1 VVCTFPLAAETA
13 QMGRIGTGTG
23 PIMMQT
29 TSSDPPGSTLVLP
42 NEEATR
48 RLAADVAN
56 MLEPG
61 DFIALSGDLGAGKTT
76 FVRAMIA
83 HLANDAAIEVPS
95 PTFTLVQH
103 YDLPHFRVVHADLY
117 RVAGADELAELGL
130 DEVADCV
137 VMMEWPDRA
146 GGALPQDRIDIAFTL
161 APHDGIEHRIVH
173 VGGRGAATA
182 RVDRLGAMLG
192 FLDKAGFGAA
202 ARARIAGD
210 ASTRS
215 YERLVNGGNRFI
227 LMNAPRKADGPPI
240 KRGLPY
246 SAIAHLAED
255 VKPFVAVANAL
266 RERGFS
272 APKIF
277 RADHDAGF
285 AVVEDLGTELVVA
298 GDPPLPVPERYER
311 AVDVLIA
318 LHRHGLPDVLPVTPQ
333 VDYRIPPYDLDAFL
347 IEAELLID
355 WYLPLRGA
363 PATVEARAEF
373 LSLWRDALRP
383 ALDARRT
390 WVLRD
395 FHSPNLLWLA
405 DRSGIAQI
413 GLLDFQ
419 DAVMGPE
426 AFDVASLLQDARVD
440 VAEELEIALFT
451 RYVQARGAHDRNF
464 EADAFGRLYATLAAQ
479 RATKILGIF
488 ARLDRRDGKPQYL
501 RHLPRIHA
509 YAYRA
514 LRHPALA
521 ALREWYD
528 ARVPAP

>member
-1 VVCTFPLAAETA
+1 MV
-13 QMGRIGTGTG
+13 
-23 PIMMQT
+23 MQT
-29 TSSDPPGSTLVLP
+29 YSSDPPGSTLVLA
-42 NEEATR
+42 NEDATR
-48 RLAADVAN
+48 RFAADLAN

-61 DFIALSGDLGAGKTT
+61 DFVALSGDLGAGKTT

-83 HLANDAAIEVPS
+83 YLANDAAIEVPS

-103 YDLPHFRVVHADLY
+103 YDLPRFRVVHADLY

-130 DEVADCV
+130 DEMADSV

-146 GGALPQDRIDIAFTL
+146 GRALPQDRIDIAFTL
-161 APHDGIEHRIVH
+161 APHDGMEHRIVH
-173 VGGRGAATA
+173 MDGRGGATA

-192 FLDKAGFGAA
+192 FLDKAGLGAA

-215 YERLVNGGNRFI
+215 YERLINGDRRFI
-227 LMNAPRKADGPPI
+227 LMNSPRKTDGPPI

-255 VKPFVAVANAL
+255 MKPFIAIANAL

-272 APKIF
+272 APAIF
-277 RADHDAGF
+277 FADRDAGF
-285 AVVEDLGTELVVA
+285 AVVEDLGTELIVG
-298 GDPPLPVPERYER
+298 GDPPLPIPERYER
-311 AVDVLIA
+311 AVDVLIE
-318 LHRHGLPDVLPVTPQ
+318 LHRRDLPDVLPVTPQ
-333 VDYRIPPYDLDAFL
+333 VEYRIPLYDLDAFL
-347 IEAELLID
+347 IEVELLID
-355 WYLPLRGA
+355 WYLPLRAA
-363 PATVEARAEF
+363 PATAQARTAF

-383 ALDARRT
+383 ALDAPKT

-405 DRSGIAQI
+405 DRSGVAQV

-419 DAVMGPE
+419 DAVVGPK

-451 RYVQARGAHDRNF
+451 RYVRARREHDRNF
-464 EADAFGRLYATLAAQ
+464 DADAFGRLYATLAAQ

-501 RHLPRIHA
+501 HHLPRIHA
-509 YAYRA
+509 YVRRA
-514 LRHPALA
+514 LAHPALA
-521 ALREWYD
+521 ALRDWYH
-528 ARVPAP
+528 AHVPAP

>member
-1 VVCTFPLAAETA
+1 MWQLWR
-13 QMGRIGTGTG
+13 MN
-23 PIMMQT
+23 MQT
-29 TSSDPPGSTLVLP
+29 DPSGAPGLTLALA
-42 NEEATR
+42 NEEATQ
-48 RLAADVAN
+48 RLAADVGN

-61 DFIALSGDLGAGKTT
+61 DFVALAGDLGAGKTT

-83 HLANDAAIEVPS
+83 YLANDAAIEVPS

-103 YDLPHFRVVHADLY
+103 YDLPRFRVVHADLY
-117 RVAGADELAELGL
+117 RLGGADELAELGI
-130 DEVADCV
+130 DEMADSV
-137 VMMEWPDRA
+137 VVMEWPDRA
-146 GGALPQDRIDIAFTL
+146 SSMLPQDRIDVAFTL
-161 APHDGIEHRIVH
+161 SPCDGIEHRIVH
-173 VGGRGAATA
+173 MEGRGAAAA

-192 FLDKAGFGAA
+192 FLEKAGFGAA

-215 YERLVNGGNRFI
+215 YERLVHTGKRFI
-227 LMNAPRKADGPPI
+227 LMNAPRKRDGPPI

-255 VKPFVAVANAL
+255 VTPFLAIANGL

-272 APKIF
+272 APNILA
-277 RADHDAGF
+277 ADRDAGF
-285 AVVEDLGTELVVA
+285 MVLEDFGTELLVA
-298 GDPPLPVPERYER
+298 GDPPTPVPERYER
-311 AVDVLIA
+311 AVDVLIE
-318 LHRHGLPDVLPVTPQ
+318 LHRHDLPDVLPVAPQ
-333 VDYRIPPYDLDAFL
+333 TEFRIPSYDLDAFL
-347 IEAELLID
+347 IEVELLID

-363 PATVEARAEF
+363 PATAKARAGF

-383 ALDARRT
+383 ALDAPKT

-405 DRSGIAQI
+405 DRSGVAQV

-419 DAVMGPE
+419 DTVMGPA

-440 VAEELEIALFT
+440 VAEELEIALFR
-451 RYVQARGAHDRNF
+451 RYVQARLAHDPDF
-464 EADAFGRLYATLAAQ
+464 DADAFARLYATLAAQ

-501 RHLPRIHA
+501 RHLPRI
-509 YAYRA
+509 YAYVRRA
-514 LRHPALA
+514 LSHPALA
-521 ALREWYD
+521 ALRDWYLSH
-528 ARVPAP
+528 VPPP